1 MMFHDTSDQIYDK
14 TIFSLC
20 DVIYVQFV
28 EDQNGSYSGKYDI
41 YITDIDV
48 KLTEQDEI
56 SVCQGNLIKHF
67 FKYYYE
73 NASWPTQ
80 SDEFYQWFEKRVTE
94 DIEKRNVFD
103 PEAEL
108 LEYINPTIYSQIDRI
123 VRLQKSVN
131 SIAIKEIPHL
141 LKTNIYYSEYYYDAY
156 ELLLD
161 VFSLLPDLN
170 NIEVCDNDYGIFSKN
185 GILYRDNKDGITL
198 IKCPP
203 AYTVTDIHVDS
214 SIVSIKTRAFFG
226 TVCIVNVQIDN
237 CNWIGS
243 YAFYNSKALRKI
255 TIKSEHIQI
264 DWAAFEN
271 CHSLKMFDVSIE
283 LIDYF
288 CTCNSFDQGSIYE
301 IIVSDWAQ
309 ISGYTGEP
317 ENIREFGRFGNDV
330 WGYSDKDRNDHMIGI
345 GKMWDFCSELFLEN
359 NKCQKIVAP
368 PFHGDN
374 LIIHDGIT
382 SIGRCAFPSCH
393 YESIKIGKDVKEVM
407 EYAFL
412 DGGCDKIEFVG
423 PIEHIGTEL
432 FATDPC
438 RVDKIVISTEI
449 KQIDVGAFY
458 WRLNGPQV
466 IVLTGRKPPEDWIM
480 WLRSD
485 LFAWNRD
492 MHTKIYYP
500 EKWLDLFTHKY
511 FEQLKKHIIEV
522 EIKEDGVG
530 ISSFFDFDIEDRLN
544 FVDDMENSILG
555 KNSNQEDDR
564 PTWIPMNENTN
575 LSAIL
580 ERME

>member
-243 YAFYNSKALRKI
+243 YAFYNSKVQK
-255 TIKSEHIQI
+255 
-264 DWAAFEN
+264 
-271 CHSLKMFDVSIE
+271 V
-283 LIDYF
+283 YF
-288 CTCNSFDQGSIYE
+288 
-301 IIVSDWAQ
+301 
-309 ISGYTGEP
+309 
-317 ENIREFGRFGNDV
+317 
-330 WGYSDKDRNDHMIGI
+330 M
-345 GKMWDFCSELFLEN
+345 
-359 NKCQKIVAP
+359 
-368 PFHGDN
+368 
-374 LIIHDGIT
+374 
-382 SIGRCAFPSCH
+382 
-393 YESIKIGKDVKEVM
+393 
-407 EYAFL
+407 
-412 DGGCDKIEFVG
+412 
-423 PIEHIGTEL
+423 
-432 FATDPC
+432 
-438 RVDKIVISTEI
+438 
-449 KQIDVGAFY
+449 
-458 WRLNGPQV
+458 
-466 IVLTGRKPPEDWIM
+466 
-480 WLRSD
+480 
-485 LFAWNRD
+485 
-492 MHTKIYYP
+492 TK
-500 EKWLDLFTHKY
+500 KY
-511 FEQLKKHIIEV
+511 
-522 EIKEDGVG
+522 
-530 ISSFFDFDIEDRLN
+530 
-544 FVDDMENSILG
+544 
-555 KNSNQEDDR
+555 
-564 PTWIPMNENTN
+564 
-575 LSAIL
+575 
-580 ERME
+580 